1 MTGKMEGNVA
11 LVTAGSTGIGLATAR
26 KFASEGAS
34 VVIANRNI
42 EAGNRDV
49 ELIKGEGGEATFV
62 QTDVSLAADVEAAVN
77 KTVEVYGGLNYSVN
91 SAVSATLGVPIT
103 ELTEEEWAR
112 TIDTNLKGVWPSM
125 KYEIRHMLQN
135 GGGSIVNISSTA
147 GGKGMPGLGAY
158 VASEFG
164 LNGLTKTAALE
175 YTEAGIRINAVMPG
189 TTETPLLEK
198 ALADAAAAGMDS
210 MREQFMTMTP
220 VNRFARPEE
229 IAEAV
234 VWLSSDAA
242 SFVTGTN
249 FPVDGGM
256 LEM

>member
-1 MTGKMEGNVA
+1 M
-11 LVTAGSTGIGLATAR
+11 
-26 KFASEGAS
+26 S

-42 EAGNRDV
+42 EAGNRAV

-62 QTDVSLAADVEAAVN
+62 RTDVAQATDVEAVVN
-77 KTVEVYGGLNYSVN
+77 KTVEVYGGLNYAVN
-91 SAVSATLGVPIT
+91 SAVSATPGMPIT
-103 ELTEEEWAR
+103 ELTEQEWDR
-112 TIDTNLKGVWPSM
+112 TIDTNLKGAWLCM

-158 VASEFG
+158 VASKFG

-175 YTEAGIRINAVMPG
+175 YAEAGIRINAVMPG

-198 ALADAAAAGMDS
+198 ALADAAAAGMDG

-220 VNRFARPEE
+220 VKRFARPEE

>member
-1 MTGKMEGNVA
+1 M
-11 LVTAGSTGIGLATAR
+11 
-26 KFASEGAS
+26 
-34 VVIANRNI
+34 
-42 EAGNRDV
+42 
-49 ELIKGEGGEATFV
+49 
-62 QTDVSLAADVEAAVN
+62 
-77 KTVEVYGGLNYSVN
+77 
-91 SAVSATLGVPIT
+91 
-103 ELTEEEWAR
+103 
-112 TIDTNLKGVWPSM
+112 
-125 KYEIRHMLQN
+125 
-135 GGGSIVNISSTA
+135 
-147 GGKGMPGLGAY
+147 
-158 VASEFG
+158 ASEFG

-249 FPVDGGM
+249 LPVDGGM
-256 LEM
+256 LEV

>member
-1 MTGKMEGNVA
+1 M
-11 LVTAGSTGIGLATAR
+11 
-26 KFASEGAS
+26 
-34 VVIANRNI
+34 
-42 EAGNRDV
+42 
-49 ELIKGEGGEATFV
+49 
-62 QTDVSLAADVEAAVN
+62 
-77 KTVEVYGGLNYSVN
+77 
-91 SAVSATLGVPIT
+91 PIT
-103 ELTEEEWAR
+103 ELTEEEWVR
-112 TIDTNLKGVWPSM
+112 TIDTNLKGVWPCM

-158 VASEFG
+158 VATKFG

-175 YTEAGIRINAVMPG
+175 YAEAGIRINAVMPG

-210 MREQFMTMTP
+210 MREQFMAMTP
-220 VNRFARPEE
+220 VKRFARPEE

-249 FPVDGGM
+249 FSVDGGM
-256 LEM
+256 LEL